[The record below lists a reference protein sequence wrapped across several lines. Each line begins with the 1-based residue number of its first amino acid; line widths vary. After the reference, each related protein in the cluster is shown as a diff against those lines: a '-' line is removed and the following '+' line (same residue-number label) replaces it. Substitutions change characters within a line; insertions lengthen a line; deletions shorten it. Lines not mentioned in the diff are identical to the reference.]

1 MNRNLFAIVLVGVA
15 FALIFSAN
23 RIQSQIEIF
32 VIRKLAEKE
41 PNSGLV
47 DKSGY
52 YSQIIMYLVCNVSTF
67 FVPPLIKRIGNKWSQ
82 VIGSISFVCFMLTFL
97 QLNATLLY
105 AASAFLGIGGAI
117 LWIANAAYVVEFSS
131 KDELSR
137 NTAILWGMLQTSFI
151 SGGVFLLFVT
161 NKGDITDSYK
171 FLYTIFSCVVGL
183 GVMVL
188 AALPSKPMNK
198 EIDANSNGNI
208 SEQIEKAGKAQSDS
222 SKSDIS
228 SIREEF
234 LSLFRMMKEPIIL
247 ILMAVFIYAG
257 FEASFYGSIYTLCV
271 QSTLAISKPHPSI
284 VAYISLGIGFG
295 QICGCFTFGHLV
307 KKIGLDKHKIIIVVI
322 LVQFS
327 SYLMCILFIPARST
341 LSPTTDLGYFY
352 ASYQYRISII
362 SLIFVI

>member
-1 MNRNLFAIVLVGVA
+1 
-15 FALIFSAN
+15 
-23 RIQSQIEIF
+23 
-32 VIRKLAEKE
+32 
-41 PNSGLV
+41 
-47 DKSGY
+47 
-52 YSQIIMYLVCNVSTF
+52 MYLVCNVSTF

-198 EIDANSNGNI
+198 EIGRHLNYKN
-208 SEQIEKAGKAQSDS
+208 
-222 SKSDIS
+222 
-228 SIREEF
+228 
-234 LSLFRMMKEPIIL
+234 
-247 ILMAVFIYAG
+247 
-257 FEASFYGSIYTLCV
+257 V
-271 QSTLAISKPHPSI
+271 Q
-284 VAYISLGIGFG
+284 
-295 QICGCFTFGHLV
+295 
-307 KKIGLDKHKIIIVVI
+307 
-322 LVQFS
+322 
-327 SYLMCILFIPARST
+327 
-341 LSPTTDLGYFY
+341 
-352 ASYQYRISII
+352 
-362 SLIFVI
+362 

>member
-234 LSLFRMMKEPIIL
+234 CMNLNTLPSVKFKQISVSLFRMMKEPIIL

-257 FEASFYGSIYTLCV
+257 FEASFYGSRNY
-271 QSTLAISKPHPSI
+271 
-284 VAYISLGIGFG
+284 
-295 QICGCFTFGHLV
+295 
-307 KKIGLDKHKIIIVVI
+307 VI
-322 LVQFS
+322 LLIDHF
-327 SYLMCILFIPARST
+327 YCIT
-341 LSPTTDLGYFY
+341 N
-352 ASYQYRISII
+352 II
-362 SLIFVI
+362 Y

>member
-1 MNRNLFAIVLVGVA
+1 
-15 FALIFSAN
+15 
-23 RIQSQIEIF
+23 
-32 VIRKLAEKE
+32 
-41 PNSGLV
+41 
-47 DKSGY
+47 
-52 YSQIIMYLVCNVSTF
+52 MYLVCNVSTF

-234 LSLFRMMKEPIIL
+234 YFSEFISDDERTNHINSNGGFHLCWLRS
-247 ILMAVFIYAG
+247 VF
-257 FEASFYGSIYTLCV
+257 LW
-271 QSTLAISKPHPSI
+271 K
-284 VAYISLGIGFG
+284 
-295 QICGCFTFGHLV
+295 
-307 KKIGLDKHKIIIVVI
+307 
-322 LVQFS
+322 
-327 SYLMCILFIPARST
+327 
-341 LSPTTDLGYFY
+341 
-352 ASYQYRISII
+352 
-362 SLIFVI
+362 